1 MRPDCR
7 IRHNARNALA
17 LELAQAT
24 RLLGRPVS
32 DDDYRRLVEVALRY
46 YEATTPKA
54 RGKAAHAREVA

>member
-24 RLLGRPVS
+24 RLLGRPIS
-32 DDDYRRLVEVALRY
+32 EDDYRRLIEVALRY
-46 YEATTPKA
+46 YEATTPRA
-54 RGKAAHAREVA
+54 RGRAAHARDAA